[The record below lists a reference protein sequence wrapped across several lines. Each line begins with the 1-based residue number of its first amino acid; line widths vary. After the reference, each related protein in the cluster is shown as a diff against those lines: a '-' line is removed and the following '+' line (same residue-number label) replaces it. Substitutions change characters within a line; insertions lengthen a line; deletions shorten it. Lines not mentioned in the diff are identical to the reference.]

1 MVIYTSICLNYSVIA
16 LFNFLS
22 PKYNIYQQHCPAR
35 LFFEKIADKWVLLI
49 INVLARETQHF
60 NLLKKSIQGISPKVL
75 SQKLKMLERDGFIE
89 RQVQNTSPIR
99 VDYSLTS
106 LGLEVAK
113 MAYQLKDWAETNIEQ
128 VITAQQRFDA
138 TQTEESK

>member
-1 MVIYTSICLNYSVIA
+1 MIKNL
-16 LFNFLS
+16 
-22 PKYNIYQQHCPAR
+22 KYNIYQQHCPAR

-49 INVLARETQHF
+49 LNKLEQETQHF

-89 RQVQNTSPIR
+89 RKVQNTSPIR
-99 VDYSLTS
+99 VDYSLTL

-113 MAYQLKDWAETNIEQ
+113 MAYQLKDWAEQNIEE
-128 VITAQQRFDA
+128 IILAQQRFDEIQA
-138 TQTEESK
+138 EQTE

>member
-1 MVIYTSICLNYSVIA
+1 MFLMNQA
-16 LFNFLS
+16 L
-22 PKYNIYQQHCPAR
+22 KYNIYQQHCPAR
-35 LFFEKIADKWVLLI
+35 LFFEKVADKWVLLI